1 MGNEAV
7 GAMKTT
13 GLKISAVVPL
23 YRVEA
28 YLPELLQSLTAQEP
42 GDYELEVV
50 FVDDGSPDRSG
61 EIAQRWIDESGTPG
75 TVIHQ
80 ENAGVSVARN
90 HGLDAA
96 TGDWVTFPDSDDVLA
111 ADYFQKVAEFIR
123 ADRGSSVVS
132 TRMLRLMEP
141 DPVPHDVH
149 ALQFR
154 FMAGNRRVPMDRY
167 PDFFQLN
174 VASAFFRRR
183 EIVDRGVRFRVGLHA
198 SEDAL
203 FVAEFLLKGQR
214 EPVLGLAAD
223 ARYIYRRR
231 ASRDSAVDRFRDDP
245 ESYIGRFVDGYG
257 PLMATAAES
266 GHVPGWLQSMFLYE
280 CQWILPVQLTT
291 HGYAD
296 VLSADERQ
304 RVLGALGHCAR
315 FLDEDRL
322 FEYDATAL
330 PLESRLLLQLL
341 ADRDIPSWV
350 GAYHDRDG
358 RVDVPVAAGSRVEV
372 HARDGAVDASRD
384 GYVVPDYFGQQLLVH
399 WIGRIPRGAHIVVD
413 GETRHVV
420 RRRWVDTPAQQRDR
434 HRRVE
439 LGVAKHA
446 IPAREHEVRVW
457 KPIPGPGGERKKRMD
472 WRVSLTRRRFVRAV
486 KRLFRL
492 D

>member
-1 MGNEAV
+1 
-7 GAMKTT
+7 MKTT

-28 YLPELLQSLTAQEP
+28 YLPELLQSLAAQEP
-42 GDYELEVV
+42 GDYDLEVV
-50 FVDDGSPDRSG
+50 FVDDGSPDSSG
-61 EIAQRWIDESGTPG
+61 EIAQRWIDEGG
-75 TVIHQ
+75 MRGMVIRQ

-90 HGLDAA
+90 KGLDTV

-111 ADYFQKVAEFIR
+111 VDYFQKVAEFIR
-123 ADRGSSVVS
+123 ADRGSSLVS
-132 TRMLRLMEP
+132 ARMLRLMEP

-154 FMAGNRRVPMDRY
+154 FMAGTRRVPMGRY

-174 VASAFFRRR
+174 VASVFFRRQ
-183 EIVDRGVRFRVGLHA
+183 EIADRGVRFRAGMHA

-223 ARYIYRRR
+223 AHYIYRRR
-231 ASRDSAVDRFRDDP
+231 ASRDSAVDRFREDP
-245 ESYIGRFVDGYG
+245 DSYIGRFVEGYA
-257 PLMATAAES
+257 PLMSVAAER

-296 VLSADERQ
+296 VLSEEERQ
-304 RVLGALGHCAR
+304 RVLDALAHCAR
-315 FLDEDRL
+315 FVDEDRL

-372 HARDGAVDASRD
+372 HAKDGAVDASGD

-439 LGVAKHA
+439 MDAAKHA

-457 KPIPGPGGERKKRMD
+457 KPIPGPGGDRSKRIT
-472 WRVSLTRRRFVRAV
+472 WRVSLTRRRVVRAL
-486 KRLFRL
+486 KRFFRV